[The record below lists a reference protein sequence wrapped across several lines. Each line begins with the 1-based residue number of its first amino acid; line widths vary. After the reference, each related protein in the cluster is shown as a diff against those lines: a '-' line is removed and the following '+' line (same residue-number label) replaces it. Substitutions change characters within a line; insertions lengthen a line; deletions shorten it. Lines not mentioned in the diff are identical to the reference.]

1 MTNNYKVYL
10 GSESG
15 RDYQE
20 SFEHVMGIANFIINP
35 SENEDLSGSKRK
47 LKIIETFEGNPLA
60 CMRGL
65 GVYYEAKAS
74 SDLLLHADIDA
85 FKQDA
90 YMAAKLQ
97 MMGKEEIYWA
107 YNGYNTNNFFIAIM
121 SDNLDLI
128 RFLIEHRDE
137 VVEVNELY
145 DRKDTRS
152 YFNKNTLL
160 ALAGEWTALKGRSLV
175 FLEDDNK
182 DKRDIIRIP
191 DHEFYIALCDK
202 NIKAMQMALTKL
214 LELKLAKKAAYDAN
228 TWFDFYLQIQVLLYA
243 KIAAIHGYDLGIDS
257 PIAPKELIEFKPLS
271 SYSQPYDFMT
281 EFNYNQPQQDWIN
294 MWQERMRVASEKKKK
309 KGLFSWLKK

>member
-10 GSESG
+10 GSEAG

-160 ALAGEWTALKGRSLV
+160 ALAGEWTALKERSLV

-214 LELKLAKKAAYDAN
+214 LEPKLAKKAAYNAN

-243 KIAAIHGYDLGIDS
+243 KIAAIHGYDLGINS

-294 MWQERMRVASEKKKK
+294 MWQERMRVANEKKKK

>member
-1 MTNNYKVYL
+1 MTDNYKVYL
-10 GSESG
+10 GSDSG

-20 SFEHVMGIANFIINP
+20 SFEHVMGRANFIINP

-74 SDLLLHADIDA
+74 SDLLLHADVHA

-90 YMAAKLQ
+90 YVAAKLQ
-97 MMGKEEIYWA
+97 IMGKEEIYWA
-107 YNGYNTNNFFIAIM
+107 YNGYNTNNFFAAIM

-128 RFLIEHRDE
+128 NYLINHRDKI
-137 VVEVNELY
+137 VEVNEPY
-145 DRKDTRS
+145 DRQDTRS

-160 ALAGEWTALKGRSLV
+160 ALAGEWKPLKERSLV
-175 FLEDDNK
+175 FLRDEKK
-182 DKRDIIRIP
+182 DKLDIKRIP

-202 NIKAMQMALTKL
+202 DVKAMQVALTKL
-214 LELKLAKKAAYDAN
+214 LEPKLAKKAAYDAN

-243 KIAAIHGYDLGIDS
+243 KIAAIHGYDLDINS
-257 PIAPKELIEFKPLS
+257 PITPKELIEFKPLP
-271 SYSQPYDFMT
+271 SYSEPYNFMT
-281 EFNYNQPQQDWIN
+281 EFDYKQPQQDWIN

-309 KGLFSWLKK
+309 KNFFLG

>member
-1 MTNNYKVYL
+1 
-10 GSESG
+10 
-15 RDYQE
+15 
-20 SFEHVMGIANFIINP
+20 MGIANFIINP

-74 SDLLLHADIDA
+74 SDLLLHADVHA

-90 YMAAKLQ
+90 YVAAKLQ
-97 MMGKEEIYWA
+97 IMGKEEIYWA
-107 YNGYNTNNFFIAIM
+107 YNGYNTDNFFAAIM
-121 SDNLDLI
+121 SDSPELI

-160 ALAGEWTALKGRSLV
+160 ALAGEWKPLKERSLI
-175 FLEDDNK
+175 FLKDEKK
-182 DKRDIIRIP
+182 DKLDIKRIP

-202 NIKAMQMALTKL
+202 DVKAMQVALTKL
-214 LELKLAKKAAYDAN
+214 LEPKLAKKAAYDAN

-243 KIAAIHGYDLGIDS
+243 KIAAIHGYDLDINS
-257 PIAPKELIEFKPLS
+257 PITPKELIEFKPLP
-271 SYSQPYDFMT
+271 SYSEPYNFMT
-281 EFNYNQPQQDWIN
+281 EFDYKQPQQDWIN

-309 KGLFSWLKK
+309 KNFFLG

>member
-1 MTNNYKVYL
+1 MTDNYKVYL
-10 GSESG
+10 GSDSG

-20 SFEHVMGIANFIINP
+20 SVKHVIGRANFITNQN
-35 SENEDLSGSKRK
+35 ENEALSGLKRK

-60 CMRGL
+60 CMNGL

-74 SDLLLHADIDA
+74 SNLLLHADVDA

-90 YMAAKLQ
+90 YVAAKLQ
-97 MMGKEEIYWA
+97 IMGKEEIYWA

-160 ALAGEWTALKGRSLV
+160 ALAGEWKPLKERSLV
-175 FLEDDNK
+175 FLRDEKK
-182 DKRDIIRIP
+182 DKLDIKRIP

-202 NIKAMQMALTKL
+202 DVKAMQVALTKL
-214 LELKLAKKAAYDAN
+214 LEPKLAKKAAYDAN

-243 KIAAIHGYDLGIDS
+243 KIASIHGYDLDINS
-257 PIAPKELIEFKPLS
+257 PITPKELIEFKPLP
-271 SYSQPYDFMT
+271 SYSEPYDFMT
-281 EFNYNQPQQDWIN
+281 EFDCKQPQQDWIN
-294 MWQERMRVASEKKKK
+294 MWQERMRVADEKKKQ
-309 KGLFSWLKK
+309 KGLFSWLNK